1 MALTIGTLLAKA
13 GVEVDSG
20 SFRALDT
27 ALTNARNNLQGL
39 STESQ
44 LAISASLASIP
55 AGIAAVGAAGL
66 SVASNFEDA
75 STTLTGLYGNVDTAK
90 QKFQD
95 LAAFAAN
102 TPFEFPELL
111 DATVKLKAYGIEAGD
126 YLGVLGDTSAAMGKR
141 LNDAVEMLADAQTG
155 EFERLKEFGVKA
167 IEITKKNAEQLGV
180 SAEQAGM
187 TALTY
192 TDKYGKAQVKVID
205 RNNREAI
212 TAALVGVDGIFQ
224 KYTGAMEARSKTLS
238 GMLSTLKD
246 NASMALA
253 DLVGFNL
260 EDMSVQAVS
269 LMGALEMV
277 VGAGIKFTGWLSG
290 ISEPAQTF
298 ITVVTL
304 AIGGLSLLAS
314 GFVAY
319 GAILPW
325 VTTAQKALKVSLT
338 AALGPVAAGVVA
350 LGLLAAGLYVL
361 EEKTGAVSYAFNLFK
376 DILTISIAGI
386 KLAVGMLKDW
396 VVEQFTAIK
405 NAILNIIPESWLSSI
420 SNTVDHVTGIFSKF
434 GIDVH
439 SMAESARAD
448 NQNVADST
456 ANMGTQVGATQT
468 QVSGATGLMNQ
479 AFDSLGLG
487 AANANSQVGQA
498 GLGIQSTMFNTGQAA
513 GSMSTQVGVAGSTFN
528 SNMASMG
535 ISAGNMGMQTAA
547 AGTQSVGALNGIS
560 GAAVS
565 AGAQVVTSTGN
576 MYAGFVQTSTG
587 ADMANGRI
595 VGLNPAVSGLA
606 GTVNGAV
613 SANKAYA
620 ASFVDIS
627 NMASN
632 AASAAIAAAR
642 QISSAI
648 GSALKTTADQVGNI
662 PELAGKWNTRAK
674 LGITSSGSKGTGEG
688 NVKVVAAKTTN
699 NTTNNTTINVNTKQS
714 SGNVVS
720 QAKRAAGK

>member
-13 GVEVDSG
+13 GLEVDAG

-27 ALTNARNNLQGL
+27 ALTNAKSNLQGL
-39 STESQ
+39 STESK
-44 LAISASLASIP
+44 LAMSATLASVP
-55 AGIAAVGAAGL
+55 TAIAAVGAAGL

-75 STTLTGLYGNVDTAK
+75 STTLTGLYGNVDVAK
-90 QKFQD
+90 EKFQN

-126 YLGVLGDTSAAMGKR
+126 YLTVLGDTSSAMGKR
-141 LNDAVEMLADAQTG
+141 LNDAVEMLSDAQTG

-167 IEITKKNAEQLGV
+167 VEITKKNAEQLGV

-224 KYTGAMEARSKTLS
+224 KYTGSMEARSKTLS

-246 NASMALA
+246 NVSMALA
-253 DLVGFNL
+253 DLVGFNM
-260 EDMSVQAVS
+260 DNMSVQAGS
-269 LMGALEMV
+269 LMGAIEQL
-277 VGAGIKFTGWLSG
+277 VGAGIKLTGWLSDL
-290 ISEPAQTF
+290 SEPAQTF
-298 ITVVTL
+298 LTVVTL
-304 AIGGLSLLAS
+304 AIGGVSLLGA
-314 GFVAY
+314 GFIAY

-325 VTTAQKALKVSLT
+325 VTAAQTALGVSLT
-338 AALGPVAAGVVA
+338 AALWPVAAGVLA

-376 DILTISIAGI
+376 DILTISVAGI

-396 VVEQFTAIK
+396 VVEKFTEIK
-405 NAILNIIPESWLSSI
+405 DAILNIIPESWLNTI
-420 SNTVDHVTGIFSKF
+420 SNTVTYVTGIFSKF

-439 SMAESARAD
+439 SMAETVRAD
-448 NQNVADST
+448 NQDVASST
-456 ANMGTQVGATQT
+456 QDMGLQVGNTQT
-468 QVSGATGLMNQ
+468 QVTGATGLMSQ
-479 AFDSLGLG
+479 SFGDMGIG
-487 AANANSQVGQA
+487 ALNANTQVGTA

-513 GSMSTQVGVAGSTFN
+513 AGMSNQVAIAGGAFN
-528 SNMASMG
+528 YNMASMG
-535 ISAGNMGMQTAA
+535 ISAGNMGIQTAA
-547 AGTQSVGALNGIS
+547 AGTQSIGALNGIS
-560 GAAVS
+560 GAAS
-565 AGAQVVTSTGN
+565 
-576 MYAGFVQTSTG
+576 YAGGVVVSSTNSMYDGFVHSATG
-587 ADMANGRI
+587 ATMANGGI
-595 VGLNPAVSGLA
+595 VGLTPAVNGLA

-613 SANKAYA
+613 GANKAYA

-627 NMASN
+627 NMATS
-632 AASAAIAAAR
+632 AASAAIKAAS

-674 LGITSSGSKGTGEG
+674 LGISSSGSKGTGEG
-688 NVKVVAAKTTN
+688 GVKVIPAKTTN